1 MKKVLLLL
9 GAVLLCATTVSA
21 QLLYRISGHGLGKP
35 SYVVGTFHLASAS
48 FVDKIPGI
56 KQAFD
61 ETSQVYGELKWD
73 DLANPDTLQLMQ
85 RRMMLPP
92 GQTLKT
98 VLTADQFGR
107 LDRHVAKL
115 MGVGLDNPMVMSQM
129 GSMSP
134 AALAVQLQVLQYLT
148 AHMGEFDP
156 TSTIDQ
162 YFQVQAKAN
171 NEYIGGL
178 ESVDFQSRLLYASQ
192 DMGRQVAQLMCI
204 VDNAGYQTQLMER
217 MAKAYY
223 SQDLDALCR
232 LMDEKL
238 GNACDATDAEADVLI
253 YNRNAHWASLM
264 PGIMNARPT
273 LFVVGAGHLGG
284 TRGVLQLLRRAGYTV
299 EPVSHVK

>member
-1 MKKVLLLL
+1 MKKKLFLL
-9 GAVLLCATTVSA
+9 AVALMCVTTMSA
-21 QLLYRISGHGLGKP
+21 QLLYRISGHGLGKS
-35 SYVVGTFHLASAS
+35 SYVVGTFHLATSS
-48 FVDKIPGI
+48 FADKIPGI
-56 KQAFD
+56 KQAMD

-73 DLANPDTLQLMQ
+73 NLANPDTLQLMQ
-85 RRMMLPP
+85 QRMMLPS

-107 LDRHVAKL
+107 LNRQLTKL

-134 AALAVQLQVLQYLT
+134 AALAVQLQMLQYLM

-162 YFQVQAKAN
+162 YFQAQAKAN

-178 ESVDFQSRLLYASQ
+178 ESVAFQSQLLYASQ
-192 DMGRQVAQLMCI
+192 GMERQVAQLMCI
-204 VDNAGYQTQLMER
+204 VDNADYQTQLMER

-223 SQDLDALCR
+223 AQDLDALCK
-232 LMDEKL
+232 LMDEKI
-238 GNACDATDAEADVLI
+238 GNACDATDAETDALI
-253 YNRNAHWASLM
+253 YNRNARWAALM
-264 PGIMNARPT
+264 PGIMKSAPT

-284 TRGVLQLLRRAGYTV
+284 TRGVLQLLRQAGYTV
-299 EPVSHVK
+299 EAVK